1 MQLLA
6 KNPDMRYQSAY
17 GLKKD
22 LIESQRRLLQNVSS
36 CSDDNELIP
45 PFEIALEDR
54 FIVNQFLF
62 SCILFSAFFI
72 GIHYA
77 DSIGKLACHPFNSFT
92 YLRQVRSREGIGIDP

>member
-1 MQLLA
+1 
-6 KNPDMRYQSAY
+6 MRYQSAY

-36 CSDDNELIP
+36 GSDDNELIP
-45 PFEIALEDR
+45 SFEIASEDR

-62 SCILFSAFFI
+62 SYILFSAFFI

-77 DSIGKLACHPFNSFT
+77 DSIGMFGMSPCQFVP
-92 YLRQVRSREGIGIDP
+92 

>member
-36 CSDDNELIP
+36 GYDDNELIP

-54 FIVNQFLF
+54 FMVNQFL
-62 SCILFSAFFI
+62 
-72 GIHYA
+72 
-77 DSIGKLACHPFNSFT
+77 PFMHLGLSF
-92 YLRQVRSREGIGIDP
+92 LH